1 MNIIDVH
8 SSTQKFQFFT
18 ESKICEALDE
28 DLHITLTQSFKE
40 PICESSTVSRSQDSG
55 KTKSMKRI
63 REYEG
68 DIELSMTYG
77 HNMDTLTGFTAK
89 RDRPFGIVDILSPS
103 GKKRTKYW
111 KKALIPHMVQG
122 RALWCPKCFA
132 VLVSSKLVLSEKKP
146 KFRPFSFP
154 RNDNDMKGLLFV
166 DRF

>member
-1 MNIIDVH
+1 MPVFEMNIIDVH

-68 DIELSMTYG
+68 DIE
-77 HNMDTLTGFTAK
+77 
-89 RDRPFGIVDILSPS
+89 
-103 GKKRTKYW
+103 
-111 KKALIPHMVQG
+111 
-122 RALWCPKCFA
+122 
-132 VLVSSKLVLSEKKP
+132 
-146 KFRPFSFP
+146 
-154 RNDNDMKGLLFV
+154 
-166 DRF
+166 